1 MKCYHDRKDFMAG
14 HVLSE
19 YYKYCQDHTCKG
31 VLKKKKKE
39 EKIKALVNPD
49 QLGRAS

>member
-1 MKCYHDRKDFMAG
+1 MAG

-19 YYKYCQDHTCKG
+19 IINIVKATLARGC
-31 VLKKKKKE
+31 E
-39 EKIKALVNPD
+39 RENKALVNLD

>member
-1 MKCYHDRKDFMAG
+1 MAG

-19 YYKYCQDHTCKG
+19 YYKNIVKATLARGC
-31 VLKKKKKE
+31 E
-39 EKIKALVNPD
+39 RENKALVNPD